1 MNKFEAAIQTI
12 DEKATKYAV
21 AHMDTDKIRHKM
33 QTFRINLVLIGA
45 FSAGK
50 SALLNAFLNQDLL
63 TENQRPETAIAS
75 ELIYDETEYIEA
87 FQGDTAQRF
96 EISEA
101 GVIETGGFDYLRWHL
116 NSDALAELKG
126 YTIVDMPGFNSGIQ
140 AHNKALLR
148 YADRANAYLLVI
160 DVEDGGIKQSV
171 KEFIGEVR
179 NYQDNLAIVIT
190 KSDLKTAENGT
201 SVKESVELLAQNMFG
216 QNVPVI
222 LTSKY
227 DPAVSAVLRTL
238 FLNFDRDAI
247 FRQEFLP
254 PIAEM
259 SEQLIGVLEVLKKN
273 AHLNTTAL
281 EREVALRE
289 QARTKLTKKMQA
301 ERSKLS
307 ERFQNSVQPAILAD
321 AQNALHQQADAL
333 ASSLESGGS
342 NFSMLVNNILRPVLV
357 SATKAYVESSFD
369 DFIADFRFDYMAIA
383 PNNADEVCNDILT
396 RYREVQRNLKSLP
409 ETISNMGSAY
419 KAVTTALAV
428 TTSFVA
434 PWLELVLIFLPEV
447 IRLFSAFVPDR
458 QHEKAR
464 EKVCNEVIP
473 RIIQKLSPEISSS
486 LQEMESELM
495 AQLEEN
501 IKSLID
507 QETSALNSAKDNLAQ
522 RREEFERNIQDLDA
536 DIAQLRAV
544 VREL

>member
-281 EREVALRE
+281 EREIALRE
-289 QARTKLTKKMQA
+289 QARTKLTKKLQA

-447 IRLFSAFVPDR
+447 IRLFSAFVPDH

-522 RREEFERNIQDLDA
+522 RREKFERNIQDLDA